1 MPYSIS
7 TVYLNILHESIEK
20 TNSNLKETRQKDA
33 LMNDILM
40 FEKLPT

>member
-7 TVYLNILHESIEK
+7 TVYLNILHESIEE
-20 TNSNLKETRQKDA
+20 TNSKLTETRQKYA